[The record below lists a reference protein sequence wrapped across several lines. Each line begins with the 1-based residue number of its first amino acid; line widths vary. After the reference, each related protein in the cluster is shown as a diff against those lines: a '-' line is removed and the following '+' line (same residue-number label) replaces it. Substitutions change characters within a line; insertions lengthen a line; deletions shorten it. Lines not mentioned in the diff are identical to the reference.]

1 MQAERKIF
9 VAVIDYGL
17 GNLFSIRQACEKA
30 GMRVE
35 ITFSK
40 QIISAADIVILPGV
54 GAFGDA
60 MDGLQKLDLVTTLK
74 DIADSG
80 KPLIGIC
87 LGLQLLFTES
97 YEFGWRG
104 GLDIIE
110 GEVIRFKNPKGPNGP
125 LKVPQVCWN
134 RVYPPSYP
142 DRYEDRLSAVPAWES
157 TPLWGIRSGS
167 YMYFVHSFYG
177 VPQDRSVILSN
188 TRYGNV
194 EFCSALKKDNVYAFQ
209 FHPERSGRNGL
220 KIYENLSL
228 LIREGKNN

>member
-1 MQAERKIF
+1 MQAEGKKI

-35 ITFSK
+35 VTFSK
-40 QIISAADIVILPGV
+40 QRISAADIVILPGV

-60 MDGLQKLDLVTTLK
+60 MDGLQKLDLVAVIK

-110 GEVIRFKNPKGPNGP
+110 GEVIRFKNPKGQKGP
-125 LKVPQVCWN
+125 LKVPQISWN
-134 RVYPPSYP
+134 SI
-142 DRYEDRLSAVPAWES
+142 LSPFDDGRKRNENFEVSMWKGTLLE
-157 TPLWGIRSGS
+157 GIRNSAC
-167 YMYFVHSFYG
+167 MYFVHSFYG
-177 VPQDRSVILSN
+177 IPEDRSVILAK
-188 TRYGNV
+188 TAYGNI
-194 EFCSALKKDNVYAFQ
+194 EFCSAIRKNRVYAFQ
-209 FHPERSGRNGL
+209 FHPERSGSNGL

-228 LIREGKNN
+228 LRREGKNK